1 MDTQVYSANE
11 LRGLAKARIATLEH
25 ELGELQ
31 SMVGPSPTAATT
43 STHKPK
49 RTMSLVA
56 RKAISRTMKAR
67 WAKAKDANKDA

>member
-31 SMVGPSPTAATT
+31 SMVGPSPTAATIG
-43 STHKPK
+43 HKPK